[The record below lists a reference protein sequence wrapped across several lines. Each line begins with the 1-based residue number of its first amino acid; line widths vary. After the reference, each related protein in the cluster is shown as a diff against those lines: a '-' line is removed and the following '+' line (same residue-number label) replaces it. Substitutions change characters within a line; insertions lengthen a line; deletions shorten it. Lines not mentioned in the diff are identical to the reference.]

1 MGSIPGQGT
10 KILHAVQCSLKEEE
24 EKETGD
30 YFHALK
36 KKFGSRRPQI
46 LTPQHWPELGLQ
58 NWYWGRGGGLL
69 GPPLFSPLDQ
79 GEGLLLG
86 FLSDD

>member
-1 MGSIPGQGT
+1 MGSISGQGT

-36 KKFGSRRPQI
+36 KKIWFTEAPNTDPAALARTRSS
-46 LTPQHWPELGLQ
+46 ELVL
-58 NWYWGRGGGLL
+58 
-69 GPPLFSPLDQ
+69 
-79 GEGLLLG
+79 GEGWGSLG
-86 FLSDD
+86 APTFLPS

>member
-10 KILHAVQCSLKEEE
+10 KILHAVQCSLKEEK

-36 KKFGSRRPQI
+36 KNN
-46 LTPQHWPELGLQ
+46 LVH
-58 NWYWGRGGGLL
+58 GG
-69 GPPLFSPLDQ
+69 PKY
-79 GEGLLLG
+79 
-86 FLSDD
+86 

>member
-24 EKETGD
+24 EKDTDD

-36 KKFGSRRPQI
+36 KIIWFTEAPNTDPTALARPGS
-46 LTPQHWPELGLQ
+46 PELVLGER
-58 NWYWGRGGGLL
+58 WGSL
-69 GPPLFSPLDQ
+69 GAPT
-79 GEGLLLG
+79 
-86 FLSDD
+86 FLPS